1 MRPSSEVGSQF
12 FVNKLKITWSRV
24 SPRYP
29 GADPGFWFGRGTG
42 TRSGRRK
49 SPRGV
54 QGQSPGGGL
63 GDKSPEVRRMLRQEA
78 KYTYGE
84 KKTSQHRL
92 TVHSNVIIIIIS
104 STHRFMFPDIFVL
117 KYKNTKRSEMV
128 HNSK

>member
-54 QGQSPGGGL
+54 QGQTPRGGL
-63 GDKSPEVRRMLRQEA
+63 GDKSPEVRRMLHQEA

-84 KKTSQHRL
+84 KKNKSTQTDSALQCHNYHHL
-92 TVHSNVIIIIIS
+92 IHSSFYVSRHFCLKIQ
-104 STHRFMFPDIFVL
+104 
-117 KYKNTKRSEMV
+117 KYKTQRNGPQ
-128 HNSK
+128 